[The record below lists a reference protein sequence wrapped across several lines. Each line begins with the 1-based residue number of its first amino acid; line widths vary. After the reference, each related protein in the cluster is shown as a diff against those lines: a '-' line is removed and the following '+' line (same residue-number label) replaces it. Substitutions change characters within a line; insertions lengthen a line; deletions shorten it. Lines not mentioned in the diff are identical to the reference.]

1 MFLIFLI
8 VARAAQHDEWDTVL
22 VTWSVHLRFLL
33 DPHTKELVRG
43 DSF

>member
-8 VARAAQHDEWDTVL
+8 VAGAAEHDELDTVL
-22 VTWSVHLRFLL
+22 ATWSVHLRFLL
-33 DPHTKELVRG
+33 DPHTKELVGG